1 MGDDDNK
8 LFVGRLPDDI
18 REDEIRM
25 IFGTYGKVEYL
36 KILDKGAQKAAFVTY
51 ETKQGADVAVQVLN
65 DVYRFRTDAKDPI
78 HVSHA
83 RTGGGG
89 GMSSS
94 RSSRSDQGPPP
105 SYGSAG
111 GSGGGCYGGYAP
123 GYAYGGGGYPPPS
136 YGQDANA
143 HSRDRQ
149 HRDDGG
155 GGGGGS
161 NAGQKIYVANLP
173 EDIHKDALEYVF
185 RTYGRLE
192 DVHIMSGRSKSGR
205 AAAFIVYSHPD
216 EAGKAIKAM
225 QSGYEI
231 RPGQGDI
238 QVKFASDQRPPRDNP
253 RSQPY

>member
-1 MGDDDNK
+1 MADDDNK

-25 IFGTYGKVEYL
+25 IFGTYGRVDYV
-36 KILDKGAQKAAFVTY
+36 KILDKGASKAAFVTY

-65 DVYRFRTDAKDPI
+65 DVYRFRTDARDPI

-89 GMSSS
+89 GTSSS

-111 GSGGGCYGGYAP
+111 GPGSFSYGGYPP
-123 GYAYGGGGYPPPS
+123 GYAYGGGGYLPPS
-136 YGQDANA
+136 YG
-143 HSRDRQ
+143 HDR

-155 GGGGGS
+155 SGGS
-161 NAGQKIYVANLP
+161 NSGQKIYVANLP
-173 EDIHKDALEYVF
+173 EDIHKEALEYVF

-238 QVKFASDQRPPRDNP
+238 QVKLASDQRPPRDNP